1 MANDGLWYNG
11 CSYTSA
17 YEYLYD
23 FYADYAGLDVPR
35 CLITDFLNADD
46 LIRENTV
53 TSSDDCTARRYDG
66 NGWYLYVPTVAVEK
80 TIGQDSWYSA
90 YCDGSTLCVDK
101 SYDSVEM
108 METFYRDNG
117 FTLEQYQEGAV
128 LSGPWTRYDAES
140 GTQFANYLAPDP
152 DYGGCYIISTYWKP
166 TDDTSVNEWGY
177 STRNRI
183 LNEAVKLRAMAQ
195 SFVVSG
201 NAGSMVST
209 FQNDLDLATEGRAA
223 WLYLVENGETVG
235 SYSVRGAWNVPALNS
250 YHYSTCDAPE
260 NTDRQLIL
268 WLSDNDNS
276 YFSLNKNTDTQQPGF
291 TPNNKTSYLG
301 FYEGTNIVAYHRS
314 MTDPVDYY
322 EAQDN
327 FSIVDND
334 GRTLYDVI
342 RTWYDEAELSAL
354 REEIGPLDKSLSWQE
369 AAQQWADLYEGV
381 HLNVTTG
388 SEYKYTW
395 VKTSVKPSE
404 ETTAAFRENGRI
416 DENTYCF
423 FITTEFVA
431 ESEWALSRSM
441 AGNTGNCDDPDAPEG
456 AYEYSRCCIITL
468 EENGWHGEM
477 CGTGW

>member
-66 NGWYLYVPTVAVEK
+66 NGWYLYIPTVAWTK
-80 TIGQDSWYSA
+80 TNGQDSWYSA

-101 SYDSVEM
+101 SYDSVET
-108 METFYRDNG
+108 MEAFYRDNG
-117 FTLEQYQEGAV
+117 FTLEQYREGAA
-128 LSGPWTRYDAES
+128 LSGPWLRYDAES

-235 SYSVRGAWNVPALNS
+235 SYNVSSAWNVPALNS

-260 NTDRQLIL
+260 NTGRQLIL

-276 YFSLNKNTDTQQPGF
+276 YFSLNKNTGTQQPGF

-314 MTDPVDYY
+314 MTDPVYYY

-354 REEIGPLDKSLSWQE
+354 RDEIGPLDKSLSWQE

-381 HLNVTTG
+381 HLSVTTG